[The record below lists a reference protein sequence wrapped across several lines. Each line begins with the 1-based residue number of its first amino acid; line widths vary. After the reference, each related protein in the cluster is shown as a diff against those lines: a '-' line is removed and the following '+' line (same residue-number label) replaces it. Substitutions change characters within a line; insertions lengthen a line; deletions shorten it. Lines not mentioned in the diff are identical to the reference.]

1 MKARITYILA
11 MILMI
16 PFFVLV
22 VLTIGSQGN
31 GKEIMNGL
39 QTMTV
44 IKEEGEL
51 ETVEAMPLNLAI
63 EKDGNYNLSYSWNVE
78 EPGFLTSITVKDS
91 EGNCVYSDSGF
102 QVNDASESVFLK
114 KGDYEVN
121 WEFFANEKD
130 FRQFNEEN
138 STITNQTELENYI
151 EDIAFDTFPKDSKAP
166 ISLSASVHKP
176 YTAPLWIKILCFVT
190 GLILIASCV
199 LTYVFDMKNDK
210 NISEGVDNISLIY
223 TIFSIIVIAVQ
234 LILSVASNYLPI
246 EYTPNVTAIFTFALI
261 VISVDVIGFP
271 LVLGLTKKMPKRE
284 IPKEKFGFFKFIP
297 YMFMTAGLMIAGMII
312 GTLVHNLFTLPFGAS
327 NTSGIAQLLI
337 GSSAIPRILV
347 VGILAPIFEELIFR
361 KVLVD
366 RLSKYGSFIAIV
378 VSGLFFGLFHGNF
391 SQFFF
396 ATMIGCLFAFLY
408 LKTGKVYLTIILH
421 MMVNLTTS
429 GITTTLL
436 QKVYE
441 KNPSMNTSPDF
452 ISAHPDAF
460 IPLALFGFTLL
471 ALALIGLIGIIILIV
486 FAATKKFTLPK
497 IEGEPTKA
505 EAMKALF
512 TSKYAWLFI
521 ISGVGLFLISYLPGI
536 LGM

>member
-1 MKARITYILA
+1 
-11 MILMI
+11 
-16 PFFVLV
+16 
-22 VLTIGSQGN
+22 
-31 GKEIMNGL
+31 
-39 QTMTV
+39 
-44 IKEEGEL
+44 
-51 ETVEAMPLNLAI
+51 
-63 EKDGNYNLSYSWNVE
+63 
-78 EPGFLTSITVKDS
+78 
-91 EGNCVYSDSGF
+91 
-102 QVNDASESVFLK
+102 
-114 KGDYEVN
+114 
-121 WEFFANEKD
+121 
-130 FRQFNEEN
+130 
-138 STITNQTELENYI
+138 
-151 EDIAFDTFPKDSKAP
+151 
-166 ISLSASVHKP
+166 
-176 YTAPLWIKILCFVT
+176 
-190 GLILIASCV
+190 
-199 LTYVFDMKNDK
+199 
-210 NISEGVDNISLIY
+210 
-223 TIFSIIVIAVQ
+223 
-234 LILSVASNYLPI
+234 
-246 EYTPNVTAIFTFALI
+246 
-261 VISVDVIGFP
+261 
-271 LVLGLTKKMPKRE
+271 
-284 IPKEKFGFFKFIP
+284 
-297 YMFMTAGLMIAGMII
+297 MFMTAGLMIAGMIV